1 MILFLTSA
9 GCGEARP
16 ESGQRPNAA
25 AARFDAAA
33 TGTIEGQ
40 VLWAG
45 DMPKVPPLVGWMNWS
60 PEEGGTRV
68 LYDHPNAP
76 RIDPRTR
83 GVGNAVVYLRG
94 VDPSLARPWDLPAV
108 RVEQRDYRLRVLQG
122 DSDSF
127 YGFTRQGAGVDM
139 VSRDDTF
146 HSLRAGGAAF
156 FSLVFPDRDVMRT
169 RVLKDKGLVEMTSG
183 LDYFWMR
190 AYLFVDN
197 HPYYVRT
204 DAEGRFTLRQVP
216 PGHYQV
222 VCWMPNWLE
231 DHHERD
237 PESALV
243 ARLVFRPPVEWTQ
256 EAIVGKGASCSVSFT
271 VSRQAFQN
279 R

>member
-1 MILFLTSA
+1 
-9 GCGEARP
+9 
-16 ESGQRPNAA
+16 
-25 AARFDAAA
+25 
-33 TGTIEGQ
+33 
-40 VLWAG
+40 
-45 DMPKVPPLVGWMNWS
+45 
-60 PEEGGTRV
+60 
-68 LYDHPNAP
+68 
-76 RIDPRTR
+76 
-83 GVGNAVVYLRG
+83 
-94 VDPSLARPWDLPAV
+94 
-108 RVEQRDYRLRVLQG
+108 
-122 DSDSF
+122 
-127 YGFTRQGAGVDM
+127 
-139 VSRDDTF
+139 
-146 HSLRAGGAAF
+146 
-156 FSLVFPDRDVMRT
+156 
-169 RVLKDKGLVEMTSG
+169 MTSG